1 MKKFLVAWAAN
12 GISLWAVDAL
22 MKSIYFDSFSALAL
36 TAMFLTLLNVTL
48 KPFLK
53 ILSLPIS
60 VLTLGLFSVVIN
72 SLVLYAAISL
82 SAGSYVSSFG
92 MAVAASIILSIVNSA
107 IGMLME

>member
-1 MKKFLVAWAAN
+1 
-12 GISLWAVDAL
+12 

-36 TAMFLTLLNVTL
+36 TALFLTLLNVTL

-53 ILSLPIS
+53 VLSLPIS

-72 SLVLYAAISL
+72 GLVLYAAISL

-92 MAVAASIILSIVNSA
+92 MAIVASIILSVVNSA
-107 IGMLME
+107 IGMLM